1 MRQTWACSLATLIA
15 CASTETV
22 PMAPHPSPY
31 FDAVSAK
38 LELGGTVYTY
48 VDVDGDPERVAEFLL
63 SLLRQVPSLGL
74 GPQTSASKLVRVLG
88 LDQIHAIGLSSYKNG
103 ALYRNRS
110 VIYQS
115 GPKEGVLKVFGG
127 EPAAPDLG
135 AVAPEGADLVWEQQ
149 VNLKALVDV
158 LRALAER
165 GIGASPQRIEE
176 ALRQQLLGLDF
187 TVGQLVERLDTTAGL
202 VVEIDEKRVLRIPGE
217 TVWFPYIDFFFQI
230 DGLGELVDAVEKRA
244 AFDPFIHAEKTARW
258 VTIGPGIALPAPW
271 NAYDPSLIKDRAS
284 GRVYLVSR
292 PEYLE
297 QSLAAKSRIT
307 DNPEFVEAFEG
318 LPDAANGML
327 FLSSRFTREMHA
339 IVDRTINQSGP
350 SPGTTVARFMLPEA
364 GFPLGWVG
372 ANQPE
377 GLLFSSNSS
386 SSHKSTL
393 LTFGFAAMVPAILVT
408 AASRLRSPREA
419 PPPPPAQ

>member
-22 PMAPHPSPY
+22 PMAPYPSPH

-48 VDVDGDPERVAEFLL
+48 VDVDGDPERVAEFLV

-74 GPQTSASKLVRVLG
+74 GPEISASNLVRILG
-88 LDQIHAIGLSSYKNG
+88 LDKIHAIGLSSYKDG
-103 ALYRNRS
+103 TLYRNRS
-110 VIYQS
+110 FIYHS
-115 GPKEGVLKVFGG
+115 GSKEGVLKVFGA
-127 EPAAPDLG
+127 EPKAFDLE

-149 VNLKALVDV
+149 LNLKVLIDV
-158 LRALAER
+158 VRALAER

-176 ALRQQLLGLDF
+176 TLEQRLLGLDF

-202 VVEIDEKRVLRIPGE
+202 VIEIDEKRIVRVPGE
-217 TVWFPYIDFFFQI
+217 AVWFPYIDFFFQI

-244 AFDPFIHAEKTARW
+244 AFDPFIRADRTARW
-258 VTIGPGIALPAPW
+258 VTIGPAIALPAPW

-297 QSLAAKSRIT
+297 ESLAAKSRVT
-307 DNPEFVEAFEG
+307 DNPEFVEAFDG
-318 LPDAANGML
+318 LPNAANGML
-327 FLSSRFTREMHA
+327 FLSSRLTREMHA
-339 IVDRTINQSGP
+339 IVDRTINQSGA

-372 ANQPE
+372 ANQPD
-377 GLLFSSNSS
+377 GLFFSSNSS

-393 LTFGFAAMVPAILVT
+393 LTFGFAAMVPAILVA
-408 AASRLRSPREA
+408 AASRLRTPQEA
-419 PPPPPAQ
+419 LPPPPAP